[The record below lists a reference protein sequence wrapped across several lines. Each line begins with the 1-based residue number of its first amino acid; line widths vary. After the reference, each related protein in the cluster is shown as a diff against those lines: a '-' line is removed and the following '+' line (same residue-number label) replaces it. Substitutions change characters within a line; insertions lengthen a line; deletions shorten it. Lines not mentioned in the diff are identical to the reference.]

1 MFVPSG
7 NVIRTGGIL
16 FASSGG
22 ESINI
27 ERKSKSFPHFL
38 GFLALAALPVCLSIT
53 AYTRSPTSPR
63 SVMYEEFSS
72 SPSIDFTGYR
82 HKETTVP
89 AAPAGDCWFI
99 NSYHHPSSKINFR
112 LQLSIYGLCT
122 KWSLS

>member
-7 NVIRTGGIL
+7 NVIRTGGML
-16 FASSGG
+16 SMSSAGGGG
-22 ESINI
+22 ESTNI

-63 SVMYEEFSS
+63 SVTYEEFSS

-82 HKETTVP
+82 HIETTVP
-89 AAPAGDCWFI
+89 AAEDRVC
-99 NSYHHPSSKINFR
+99 
-112 LQLSIYGLCT
+112 
-122 KWSLS
+122 